1 MNVGKTNLAILN
13 ISFFDLT
20 PRASGE
26 SPAERSLKIAELD
39 QRHRSVWVTSKMT
52 GLGYQVRHH
61 FGIPVPY
68 L

>member
-13 ISFFDLT
+13 VSFFDLT
-20 PRASGE
+20 PRASGK

-39 QRHRSVWVTSKMT
+39 QRHGSFRITSKMT
-52 GLGYQVRHH
+52 CLGYQVRHH
-61 FGIPVPY
+61 FGIPAPS